1 MKAMILAAGL
11 GTRLRPWTLTHP
23 KALVPVG
30 DRPML
35 ARIIERLRAEGF
47 DDIVVNTHHFG
58 QQIIDFLSTP
68 EYASIRIS
76 DERSAL
82 LDTGGGVLQAVGDSA
97 EAVLVH
103 NVDILS
109 TASLK
114 GLWEANRRFDDA
126 AATLLVSNRQ
136 SSRKLA
142 FDAAG
147 RLTGWVNLTSGQ
159 TRGRVEAA
167 SKLLAFSGI
176 YVANP
181 SMLRAMASFAASEDG
196 GKEFA
201 LMDFILSHAG
211 TLHFQ
216 AHEDPD
222 LRLLDIGKPEA
233 LACADGWL
241 LANGL

>member
-30 DRPML
+30 NRPML

-47 DDIVVNTHHFG
+47 DDIVVNVHHFG
-58 QQIIDFLSTP
+58 QQIIDFLSAP
-68 EYASIRIS
+68 EYATIRIS

-97 EAVLVH
+97 EPVLIH

-126 AATLLVSNRQ
+126 AATLLVSNRK

-142 FDAAG
+142 FDDAG
-147 RLTGWVNLTSGQ
+147 RLSGWVNLTSGQ
-159 TRGRVEAA
+159 TRGQVETD
-167 SKLLAFSGI
+167 SNLLAFSGI

-181 SMLRAMASFAASEDG
+181 SMLRAMASFAERENA
-196 GKEFA
+196 GKKFA
-201 LMDFILSHAG
+201 LMDFILSHSD
-211 TLHFQ
+211 TMHFQ
-216 AHEDPD
+216 AHEDNT

-233 LACADGWL
+233 LADADRWL
-241 LANGL
+241 TANNL